1 MKDEPLWVSANAEL
15 KLDQQIVKVN
25 LTLLLSDEPFQL
37 WQQDGD
43 DGWSYSTRCCLRYL
57 EIPHTPKDNEQQFDC
72 FWVSASSV
80 RWSGRRS
87 TC

>member
-37 WQQDGD
+37 WQQDID
-43 DGWSYSTRCCLRYL
+43 DGRSYSTRCCLRYL
-57 EIPHTPKDNEQQFDC
+57 EVHHTQKDNEQ
-72 FWVSASSV
+72 
-80 RWSGRRS
+80 
-87 TC
+87 